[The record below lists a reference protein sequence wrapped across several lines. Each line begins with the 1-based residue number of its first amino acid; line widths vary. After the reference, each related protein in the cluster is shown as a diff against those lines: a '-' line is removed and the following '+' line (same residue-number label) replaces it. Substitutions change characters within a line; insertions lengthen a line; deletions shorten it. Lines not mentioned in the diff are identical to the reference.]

1 MDIQDTKLELIRLII
16 TIENKSI
23 LSKLL
28 SVLRSEND
36 FWLELSESEKQ
47 EIQLGISQLD
57 NGQRVSLDD
66 FLKKVS

>member
-16 TIENKSI
+16 AIENKSI

-47 EIQLGISQLD
+47 EIQLGISQLE
-57 NGQRVSLDD
+57 NGQRIP
-66 FLKKVS
+66 LKESQLFN